1 MMSQSLSTF
10 PSVFSRKDHGG
21 IAGLLPLSS
30 VVYIKSWKINF
41 YTSQSLSNH
50 VLNVGAR
57 SSRGAFM
64 QCWISMGP
72 EGAGELQSTLWRRVR
87 PFQGKP
93 LTAIN
98 SSSQISEVGQGRS
111 LRDGTDLLNTYW
123 TVCKL
128 GNQLLFK
135 LLLIHFLNWGIG
147 LFYSSYINLVN

>member
-64 QCWISMGP
+64 QCWISVGP

-111 LRDGTDLLNTYW
+111 LRDGTDTKLIELCASWEISCFLNYYW
-123 TVCKL
+123 Y
-128 GNQLLFK
+128 
-135 LLLIHFLNWGIG
+135 IFLNWGIG
-147 LFYSSYINLVN
+147 LFYSSYINVVN